1 MSELE
6 KAARMALA
14 VLESWQQ
21 PSESLL
27 DGHHWPICWT
37 QAGTVSV
44 TLVPRV
50 LKNNYRAPALLNVE
64 MLELGRQHNMA
75 INLLREALIFNAM
88 DNAMERMVEKITR
101 DIWGGE

>member
-1 MSELE
+1 M
-6 KAARMALA
+6 
-14 VLESWQQ
+14 
-21 PSESLL
+21 
-27 DGHHWPICWT
+27 
-37 QAGTVSV
+37 

-88 DNAMERMVEKITR
+88 DNAMERVVEKITR
-101 DIWGGE
+101 DIWGGK